1 MIDAV
6 GTNLIRFPGGTLSET
21 HFDPANP
28 NPGPNAHLTRI
39 TDFLDYCSET
49 GSDAVIVLP
58 TYKYFDPNTGDI
70 TASAEAEIT
79 AFIKNLVEHSYE
91 TNPSSGSVQIAAI
104 EIGNEYYLTKKNAD
118 GTRENVYDWTAEEF
132 GGLSV
137 KIAKFVQDAIETYA
151 TSGDP
156 SPKIFAQA
164 GKTDEDDQAIRD
176 EFADDMGTID
186 GLIFHQYSTEA
197 NDTGAGT
204 QDRINRIN
212 DNWDVDDNELELLVS
227 EWNVDENRNGDEDNS
242 VNSGLERSGGL
253 MRTFYEMARGG
264 VDMATIWA
272 AENAKSRAVLG
283 RDDDGPNLLTPTGQL
298 FRMLSEN
305 LRGTQI
311 ADTANGIRLVDGDD
325 DLGYEMV
332 FEGEGRTVVYF
343 VSTSACEFTLNPD
356 FTDLMGDNIHVHTT
370 ILGAP
375 NGTDPDDPDI
385 QGRLTHPTTSSLHG
399 NDGTF
404 DITINPFELVQIVF
418 TDLSMSDGVTLYGDD
433 QNNVSDTLI
442 GSAEADVIS
451 GMGGNDRI
459 KGEGGADTIDGGAGT
474 DRVFFDTNRTNA
486 VINTNADLGA
496 TTVTINGVTSV
507 LFDVEELK
515 FNDQLV
521 VLGSS
526 STAPMV
532 TLDDYTFGIDG
543 WGRVGLDVVYTGVND
558 AVSYEIRDTS
568 GNHSFWLEGADNED
582 TSDGLVFNADE
593 LSDLWVQGESSAGT
607 QTLSIRAWDGSNWSA
622 WDDFDVTTRATNSA
636 PVITHDNITLDP
648 GDWSN
653 VGLSMSYSDADGD
666 TAYRYE
672 IWDNSGE
679 NSFWVQ
685 YQSYVDASGGYVL
698 TREQLDGL
706 WVEGAAEG
714 GNQTLSIQVHDGISW
729 SAWDDFVL
737 TTTGAGNIAPIAMI
751 DDLTL
756 GANGVTSVGGILS
769 YSDNDSATQYEVW
782 DDAGGDNFIL
792 NGTAVNA
799 DTGYVLSAGDLSNL
813 QLHGDS
819 SGSTQTL
826 WIRAHDGTGWST
838 WDSFVLTTADSQSA
852 NDDGLII

>member
-1 MIDAV
+1 
-6 GTNLIRFPGGTLSET
+6 
-21 HFDPANP
+21 
-28 NPGPNAHLTRI
+28 
-39 TDFLDYCSET
+39 
-49 GSDAVIVLP
+49 
-58 TYKYFDPNTGDI
+58 
-70 TASAEAEIT
+70 
-79 AFIKNLVEHSYE
+79 
-91 TNPSSGSVQIAAI
+91 
-104 EIGNEYYLTKKNAD
+104 
-118 GTRENVYDWTAEEF
+118 
-132 GGLSV
+132 
-137 KIAKFVQDAIETYA
+137 
-151 TSGDP
+151 
-156 SPKIFAQA
+156 
-164 GKTDEDDQAIRD
+164 
-176 EFADDMGTID
+176 
-186 GLIFHQYSTEA
+186 
-197 NDTGAGT
+197 
-204 QDRINRIN
+204 
-212 DNWDVDDNELELLVS
+212 
-227 EWNVDENRNGDEDNS
+227 
-242 VNSGLERSGGL
+242 
-253 MRTFYEMARGG
+253 
-264 VDMATIWA
+264 
-272 AENAKSRAVLG
+272 
-283 RDDDGPNLLTPTGQL
+283 
-298 FRMLSEN
+298 
-305 LRGTQI
+305 
-311 ADTANGIRLVDGDD
+311 
-325 DLGYEMV
+325 
-332 FEGEGRTVVYF
+332 
-343 VSTSACEFTLNPD
+343 
-356 FTDLMGDNIHVHTT
+356 
-370 ILGAP
+370 
-375 NGTDPDDPDI
+375 
-385 QGRLTHPTTSSLHG
+385 
-399 NDGTF
+399 
-404 DITINPFELVQIVF
+404 
-418 TDLSMSDGVTLYGDD
+418 MSDGVTLYGDD